1 MYKLAITGGIG
12 AGKTTTSEYLS
23 KKNNSIYLFNADRE
37 SKRLLKNSLF
47 LQNKIINAFG
57 ENVTYK
63 NKLDIKKLAEVAFSN
78 KIDQEILNGI
88 MWAEVFIL
96 INQKIEDCKKNK
108 KSLFVL
114 DAAMIF
120 EAKLTYLFDSV
131 LVITANKKDRIKR
144 AERRHNIPLEQ
155 IKNRMS
161 LQLSETKK
169 ISLANHVIRNNGN
182 LDSLYKKIDQF
193 YNNLKIRWLF
203 N

>member
-193 YNNLKIRWLF
+193 YNNLKIR
-203 N
+203 